1 MQQMQTTFNLHMEP
15 IKTHED
21 YPKYARSETKPVV
34 RARHIV
40 DQGDISDHPC
50 TACVELEQDCYRWE
64 GTFSKCAYCTSKDKK
79 REFCHLPGQE
89 ASSVPERRKR
99 RKIMG
104 NIYAPGGE
112 AASTADTMMSGT
124 LVTGALA
131 SGTTPFPGNPMSG
144 TRSVRG
150 GAAPS
155 LDPAS
160 AVTGKSD
167 TRVQPPAAAEAGSE
181 ATLERVTALENQVSG
196 LEAKAMGLLVRLEEL
211 TSCVSASSTP
221 RLQAAAGAS
230 PTTGSVTFG
239 DLQARHLA
247 DAPPPPVNVATAAHL
262 ATREWVE
269 GPKTPELPDASSAMQ
284 VAIRERVEERKTPPM
299 PEHTIE
305 HPEGYRPV
313 NCSCT
318 MLWSPEVDAVMPREA
333 NAGAD
338 ANAFPVDGIASRGN
352 LF

>member
-1 MQQMQTTFNLHMEP
+1 MQQMQTTFNVRMEP

-131 SGTTPFPGNPMSG
+131 SGTTPFPGNPHVRDEERARGSSPKS
-144 TRSVRG
+144 RSRLSRDGEIRHAGPSPRGRG
-150 GAAPS
+150 GRFGSHAGARHGRQ
-155 LDPAS
+155 LDTPTAS
-160 AVTGKSD
+160 RG
-167 TRVQPPAAAEAGSE
+167 R
-181 ATLERVTALENQVSG
+181 
-196 LEAKAMGLLVRLEEL
+196 
-211 TSCVSASSTP
+211 CVPDDRQYHVWRSASSTP
-221 RLQAAAGAS
+221 RGC
-230 PTTGSVTFG
+230 
-239 DLQARHLA
+239 
-247 DAPPPPVNVATAAHL
+247 APPPPVHVATAAHL